1 MLYKFKS
8 HVASDLI
15 MLEPHGRLVLEI
27 IGKDPSP
34 QGIVLPEHMP
44 AAMVALQHAVQR
56 EEAALKAAQEQARAE
71 GLPVPEPE
79 GVQLRQRVQP
89 FLDLL
94 QRSHAIGK
102 DIVWGV

>member
-8 HVASDLI
+8 QVASDLI
-15 MLEPHGRLVLEI
+15 MLEVNGRQVLDI

-34 QGIVLPEHMP
+34 QGIVLADQMP
-44 AAMVALQHAVQR
+44 AALDALHQAVAR
-56 EEAALKAAQEQARAE
+56 EEAALKAAQDKARAD
-71 GLPVPEPE
+71 GHTLPEPE

-89 FLDLL
+89 FVDLL
-94 QRSHAIGK
+94 QRSHAIGQ